1 MGMAPETPPPRR
13 SPAGAAVLRDDVT
26 EAIRAA
32 VFDELAAVGYG
43 RMSIEGIARR
53 AGVGKAAV
61 YRRWRS
67 KLPLVLDV
75 VSAVAALGV
84 PAPDTGSLPGDVRI
98 LLEVSAR
105 ALRHPVASQI
115 IPDLLAE
122 ASRNPD
128 IALALQE
135 ALRGTQRG
143 ITEAVVR
150 SAVERGELPVGTDV
164 DLALDLITGP
174 LYWRLAVMRSPLPKG
189 YLNRLAA
196 STVAA
201 LGATTDRPPAV

>member
-1 MGMAPETPPPRR
+1 MTSEARPRR
-13 SPAGAAVLRDDVT
+13 APAGAAVLRDDVT

-32 VFDELAAVGYG
+32 VFEELAAVGYG

-84 PAPDTGSLPGDVRI
+84 PAPDTGSLHGDLRV
-98 LLEVSAR
+98 LLEVTSR
-105 ALRHPVASQI
+105 ALRHPVAHRI

-122 ASRNPD
+122 ASRSPEID
-128 IALALQE
+128 RALQE
-135 ALRGTQRG
+135 ALRETQRG
-143 ITEAVVR
+143 IAAAIVK
-150 SAVERGELPVGTDV
+150 SAVDRGELAEGTDV
-164 DLALDLITGP
+164 ELALDLITGP
-174 LYWRLAVMRSPLPKG
+174 LYWRLAVRHTALPKG
-189 YLNRLAA
+189 YLDRLAA
-196 STVAA
+196 ATVAA
-201 LGATTDRPPAV
+201 LGAAA